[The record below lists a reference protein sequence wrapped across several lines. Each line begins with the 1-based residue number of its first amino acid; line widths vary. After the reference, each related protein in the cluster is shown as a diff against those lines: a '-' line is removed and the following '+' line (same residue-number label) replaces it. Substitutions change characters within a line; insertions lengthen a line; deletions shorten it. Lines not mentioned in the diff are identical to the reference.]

1 MRLAAAL
8 LLALAITASA
18 ASAAAGAESQPISE
32 AETALFMT
40 DYLAALPV
48 PSALRY
54 GLVRRGTLEPGFSD
68 TVQLDLKPAAG
79 AARSVETRC
88 LSGSR
93 KLEMPELDFAQGNPA
108 LLCFFE
114 RDIREME
121 RLTGGRSAY
130 FRKRIRVA
138 LAGSAQVRPATFSYN
153 GHPVAGT
160 EIRIAPYEDDPLRG
174 RYERYAGK
182 VYLFRMSNEVPG
194 GLIEATA
201 LIPAG
206 SAAQPADV
214 PLLEEA
220 LTLAGSQSPDPTR

>member
-8 LLALAITASA
+8 LLALGIA
-18 ASAAAGAESQPISE
+18 AAAPAGAESQPISE

-40 DYLAALPV
+40 DYLGALPV

-68 TVQLDLKPAAG
+68 TVETDLKPAAG

-88 LSGSR
+88 LTGSR
-93 KLEMPELDFAQGNPA
+93 RLEVPELDFAQGNPA
-108 LLCFFE
+108 LLCFLE

-121 RLTGGRSAY
+121 RLTGGKSAY
-130 FRKRIRVA
+130 FRKRIRLA
-138 LAGSAQVRPATFSYN
+138 LAGHAQVSPATFSYN
-153 GHPVAGT
+153 GRPVGGT

-182 VYLFRMSNEVPG
+182 VYIFRMSNEVPG
-194 GLIEATA
+194 GLIGASA
-201 LIPAG
+201 LIPANG
-206 SAAQPADV
+206 VGQPAEAD

-220 LTLAGSQSPDPTR
+220 LTLAGSQGSNSNR

>member
-8 LLALAITASA
+8 LLALGIAPAVC
-18 ASAAAGAESQPISE
+18 AESQPISE

-40 DYLAALPV
+40 DYLGALPV

-68 TVQLDLKPAAG
+68 TVELDLKPAAG
-79 AARSVETRC
+79 AARNVETRC

-93 KLEMPELDFAQGNPA
+93 RLEMPELDSAQGNPA
-108 LLCFFE
+108 LLCFLE

-121 RLTGGRSAY
+121 RLTGGKAAY
-130 FRKRIRVA
+130 FRKRIRLA
-138 LAGSAQVRPATFSYN
+138 LAGRAQVRPATFSYN
-153 GHPVAGT
+153 GRPVAGT
-160 EIRIAPYEDDPLRG
+160 EVRIAPYEDDPLRG

-182 VYLFRMSNEVPG
+182 VYVFRMSNEVPG
-194 GLIEATA
+194 GLVEADA
-201 LIPAG
+201 LIPAD
-206 SAAQPADV
+206 SAAQPAEAV

-220 LTLAGSQSPDPTR
+220 LTLAGSQSPDSTR

>member
-8 LLALAITASA
+8 LLALGIT

-68 TVQLDLKPAAG
+68 TVELDLKPAAG
-79 AARSVETRC
+79 AARSVEIRC

-93 KLEMPELDFAQGNPA
+93 RLEMPELDFAQGNPA
-108 LLCFFE
+108 LLCFLE

-121 RLTGGRSAY
+121 RLTGGKAAY
-130 FRKRIRVA
+130 FRKRIRLA
-138 LAGSAQVRPATFSYN
+138 LAGRAQVRPATFSYN
-153 GHPVAGT
+153 GRPVAGT

-182 VYLFRMSNEVPG
+182 VYVFRMSNEVPG
-194 GLIEATA
+194 GLIEADA

-206 SAAQPADV
+206 SAAQPAEAV

-220 LTLAGSQSPDPTR
+220 LTLAGSQSPDSTR

>member
-1 MRLAAAL
+1 MRIVAALALGIAAA
-8 LLALAITASA
+8 APA
-18 ASAAAGAESQPISE
+18 AAESQAISP

-40 DYLAALPV
+40 DYLGALPV
-48 PSALRY
+48 PSSLRY

-68 TVQLDLKPAAG
+68 TVEVDLRETADG
-79 AARSVETRC
+79 GRSVEARC
-88 LSGSR
+88 LTGSR
-93 KLEMPELDFAQGNPA
+93 RLEMPALDFAQGNPA
-108 LLCFFE
+108 LLCFLE
-114 RDIREME
+114 RDIREMQ

-130 FRKRIRVA
+130 FRKRIRLA

-174 RYERYAGK
+174 RYERYAAK
-182 VYLFRMSNEVPG
+182 VYVFRMSNEVPG

-220 LTLAGSQSPDPTR
+220 LTLAGSQSPDPNR